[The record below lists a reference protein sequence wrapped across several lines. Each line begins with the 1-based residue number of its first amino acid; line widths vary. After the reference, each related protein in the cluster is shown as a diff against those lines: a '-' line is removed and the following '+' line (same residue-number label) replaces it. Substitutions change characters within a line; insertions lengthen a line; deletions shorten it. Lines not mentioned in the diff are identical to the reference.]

1 MADRGYC
8 RSDNNRRTSR
18 YGYIDGNTVRKP
30 QTRPVPE
37 RTKTE
42 RQPERRKKT
51 SARTKRNRARALQM
65 NFGYVAFL
73 ALAGVMTLF
82 VCVNYLKLQAQN
94 TTFRNQTA
102 SLESQL
108 ADLKQQNDAAYENAL
123 TSVNLDTIRDIAIN
137 KLGMVY
143 AGEEQVKTYDDKSSD
158 YVRQYEDVPAE

>member
-1 MADRGYC
+1 MADRGY
-8 RSDNNRRTSR
+8 RGSDNNRQTSR

-37 RTKTE
+37 RTATQ
-42 RQPERRKKT
+42 RQPERRKK
-51 SARTKRNRARALQM
+51 AGANVRRRRVRALQM

-73 ALAGVMTLF
+73 AAAGIMTLF
-82 VCVNYLKLQAQN
+82 LCVNYLKLQSQN
-94 TTFRNQTA
+94 TIFRNQTA

-123 TSVNLDTIRDIAIN
+123 TSVDLDTIRDIAIN

-158 YVRQYEDVPAE
+158 YVRQYEDVPTE

>member
-1 MADRGYC
+1 MTITDGQADMVTLTEIPFE
-8 RSDNNRRTSR
+8 NRRLALCRRGQKQKDSR
-18 YGYIDGNTVRKP
+18 NA
-30 QTRPVPE
+30 E
-37 RTKTE
+37 KT
-42 RQPERRKKT
+42 T